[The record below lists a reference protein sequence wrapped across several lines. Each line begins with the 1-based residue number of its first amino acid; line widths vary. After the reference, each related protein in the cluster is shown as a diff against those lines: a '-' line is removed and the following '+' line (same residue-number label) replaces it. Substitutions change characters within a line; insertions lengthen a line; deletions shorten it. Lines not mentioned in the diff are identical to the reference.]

1 MIRSLPR
8 RASAAAPVPASAPL
22 ARRRRGGSPATAPTA
37 LRAAVA
43 AVLIAW
49 PVVAPAQ
56 QAGRTDPR
64 LRAVTSTVER
74 ELRENNHSRAFRSA
88 EQGIED
94 LLKAGPVDVDH
105 AAIGRLLQYLALAAA
120 GRRLPDTAAWN
131 WSLAQSFDPS
141 LTAEDHRRWGEEGA
155 FIAARPVRQ
164 PARDGDVVP
173 EDASDRREPLNL
185 FTAPDGV
192 RTRLPDEQNVPP
204 PRYPPALRGTGI
216 EGTVMLQVRID
227 RRGRTNDPVI
237 LDSPHPILA
246 LAAAETVDDWR
257 YRPAEVDGD
266 KVGVY
271 YSVRIDFRAE

>member
-1 MIRSLPR
+1 MRRSLLHR
-8 RASAAAPVPASAPL
+8 VVAAAPPPL
-22 ARRRRGGSPATAPTA
+22 AHRRQRAPHATTPLA
-37 LRAAVA
+37 LRAGVA
-43 AVLIAW
+43 AALIAC
-49 PVVAPAQ
+49 PAIAPAQ
-56 QAGRTDPR
+56 EARQADPR
-64 LRAVTSTVER
+64 LRAVTSAVER
-74 ELRENNHSRAFRSA
+74 ELREDNHSRAFRYA
-88 EQGIED
+88 EQGIDD
-94 LLKAGPVDVDH
+94 LLQAGPVDVDD
-105 AAIGRLLQYLALAAA
+105 AAVGRLLQYLSLAAA

-141 LTAEDHRRWGEEGA
+141 LTAEDHRRWGEEGDFLA
-155 FIAARPVRQ
+155 LRPQRQ

-173 EDASDRREPLNL
+173 EGENDRREPLNL

-192 RTRLPDEQNVPP
+192 KTRLPDEQNVPP
-204 PRYPPALRGTGI
+204 PPYPPALRGSGI

-257 YRPAEVDGD
+257 YRPAEVNGD